1 MKSVQLKHHWISV
14 AAARATR
21 DKETFFVQR
30 ATLGNVETEAIQRYI
45 KKAAGKFET
54 SWSAYENQLEKYL
67 TSSNETRQF
76 KDWMQRKDPLTNGLY
91 WQNMQTLQT
100 SFEHPGKKIF
110 ETNKKILRQK
120 AEDELTDNLGSI
132 LERNRTIRETVHYL
146 KLKVSTECATLRK
159 SHLCL

>member
-1 MKSVQLKHHWISV
+1 LKHHWTSV

-45 KKAAGKFET
+45 KKAAGKFEA

-76 KDWMQRKDPLTNGLY
+76 KDWMQRKDSLTNGLY
-91 WQNMQTLQT
+91 WQNM
-100 SFEHPGKKIF
+100 
-110 ETNKKILRQK
+110 
-120 AEDELTDNLGSI
+120 
-132 LERNRTIRETVHYL
+132 
-146 KLKVSTECATLRK
+146 
-159 SHLCL
+159 